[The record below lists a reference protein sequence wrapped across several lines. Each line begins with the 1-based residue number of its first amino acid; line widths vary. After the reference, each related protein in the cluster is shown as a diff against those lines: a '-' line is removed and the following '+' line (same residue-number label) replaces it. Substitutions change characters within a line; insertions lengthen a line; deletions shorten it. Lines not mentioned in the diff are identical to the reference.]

1 MASPTKIKRA
11 QQPQV
16 AAAAPNDQEVIS
28 SNKLTAIQT
37 ASAAKSKLVSTE
49 DSAVQSNASSQV
61 DSFDDVK
68 DELILKYTR
77 ELRLGSTNLVHMYK
91 KIEFTNKQDYIL
103 HLMESLYAARRADSI
118 VRNTKMA
125 GFPSDKTLADFDPS
139 NLESK
144 ISWKTMCSCSF
155 IHDKQGLVLQGN
167 SGTGK
172 THLSI
177 ALGVQACQQGYKVLF
192 YRTSNFI
199 DTLNRAYESNKL
211 EALIKKI
218 DMCDLLILDEFGYI
232 PMNVTGTRLLFEIIA
247 EHIYEKRSLIIT
259 TNLPMSE
266 WNQIFSD
273 AHLAQAVVDRVVH
286 HCFLVHHTG
295 ESYRLTHSL
304 MAASLSQ
311 EEED

>member
-49 DSAVQSNASSQV
+49 GNAVQSNASSQA
-61 DSFDDVK
+61 DIFDDVK
-68 DELILKYTR
+68 DELILKYAR

-172 THLSI
+172 THLAI
-177 ALGVQACQQGYKVLF
+177 ALGVQACQ
-192 YRTSNFI
+192 
-199 DTLNRAYESNKL
+199 
-211 EALIKKI
+211 
-218 DMCDLLILDEFGYI
+218 
-232 PMNVTGTRLLFEIIA
+232 
-247 EHIYEKRSLIIT
+247 
-259 TNLPMSE
+259 
-266 WNQIFSD
+266 
-273 AHLAQAVVDRVVH
+273 
-286 HCFLVHHTG
+286 
-295 ESYRLTHSL
+295 
-304 MAASLSQ
+304 
-311 EEED
+311 